1 MGCASSKN
9 SSVPAQQNVPSIGGN
24 SNSARDKNLK
34 DPKTE
39 DVNISID
46 AGGTPRAQE
55 FKDVDQSNILTKDS
69 MSSSINSIQVVEDRS
84 PELYTKN
91 ISPKIGQSEDINFGS
106 GLLSQPPLLEREH
119 SNNLRKDV
127 FSPSIQPIPE
137 VEDSTLT
144 NTADKLRDVAA
155 NHEIESENISNMEIK
170 IDEITSIKDKLQ
182 SDLLEENT
190 FEITTGNETTNRNI
204 PIITN
209 DISSQYITNIV
220 TNNINVQNNDTN
232 NNVNN
237 NDTNNNIN
245 NDNNNIDDAINKNN
259 NLNPEHNIN
268 EVSAQN
274 LTASRPVSLNLDKQ
288 RVSKQSYL
296 TRSSSVPNR
305 IESPNSNSSPISES
319 NSILSNNKKIE
330 SKLAEAAA
338 TGSLSVAKIS
348 TIFNTIDKESTSP
361 SRPLLPTSTST
372 SRLSSG
378 ATSIPNHSFVPISS
392 DSEKE
397 ASKITLD
404 ASSTVSSTVEDVKV
418 STAISSTIPSTTS
431 TSRGNSIKNIHS
443 NSSELSLPLTSLD
456 SNRTKQDTKMNVQ
469 NDEEEVESEESMMR
483 DLMKLS
489 DFRAS
494 SPRGAPTPPPT
505 VTHTPLYAPSQE
517 NYIYSMNEN
526 ISSNTNSGGALAR
539 IKDSDYLKLGEDVS
553 SENMLVDESVLPTVG
568 VRSSG
573 TGYGEAQ
580 GAPDSAKATKDT
592 VSRLKE
598 RLASRRK
605 ANAGSLQ

>member
-418 STAISSTIPSTTS
+418 STATSSTIPSTTS

-505 VTHTPLYAPSQE
+505 VIHTPLYAPSQE

-526 ISSNTNSGGALAR
+526 ISSNNNSGGALAR

-573 TGYGEAQ
+573 TGYAEAQ